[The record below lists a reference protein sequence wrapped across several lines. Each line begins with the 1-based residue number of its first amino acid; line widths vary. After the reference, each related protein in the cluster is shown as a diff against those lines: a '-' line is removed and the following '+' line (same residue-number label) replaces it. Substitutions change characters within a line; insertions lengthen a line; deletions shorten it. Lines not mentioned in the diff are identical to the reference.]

1 MSETRNIRLMRALE
15 GAAIRTIE
23 SETLTDR
30 LTAIVGQTYL
40 LLGYQTPDSRTLA
53 ILVAKIA
60 SDLVES
66 YGFMTVEEVSYCFD
80 LGAKG
85 LLGDFA
91 GMNMRTVTR
100 WLKGY
105 KHSDIRYQA
114 IMALR
119 AERARATLPPPS
131 AAYKE
136 EHERNFLR
144 SVFRQYKEGYPLDR
158 LFPSRVYRSLQERG
172 VIHHSRAEKLY
183 ALSLFKNYRPTSRL
197 YMPEEARQAII
208 NSKAMAWLLKREFD
222 AMTELRFDDEGV
234 RMAA

>member
-15 GAAIRTIE
+15 GDVIRTIE
-23 SETLTDR
+23 KEALTDR
-30 LTAIVGQTYL
+30 LTTIVGQTYL
-40 LLGYQTPDSRTLA
+40 LLGYQTPEPQTLA

-60 SDLVES
+60 SDLIES

-105 KHSDIRYQA
+105 KHSETRYQA

-119 AERARATLPPPS
+119 AERMRATLPPPS
-131 AAYKE
+131 AAI
-136 EHERNFLR
+136 RR
-144 SVFRQYKEGYPLDR
+144 SWP
-158 LFPSRVYRSLQERG
+158 
-172 VIHHSRAEKLY
+172 
-183 ALSLFKNYRPTSRL
+183 
-197 YMPEEARQAII
+197 
-208 NSKAMAWLLKREFD
+208 
-222 AMTELRFDDEGV
+222 
-234 RMAA
+234 

>member
-15 GAAIRTIE
+15 GDVIRTIE
-23 SETLTDR
+23 KEALTDR
-30 LTAIVGQTYL
+30 LTTIVGQTYL
-40 LLGYQTPDSRTLA
+40 LLGYQTPEPQTLA

-60 SDLVES
+60 SDLIES
-66 YGFMTVEEVSYCFD
+66 YGFLTIEEVAYCFEM
-80 LGAKG
+80 GAKG
-85 LLGDFA
+85 LLCDFN
-91 GMNMRTVTR
+91 GINMRTVTR
-100 WLKGY
+100 WLKYY
-105 KHSDIRYQA
+105 KSSETRYQA

-119 AERARATLPPPS
+119 AERTRATLPPPS

-183 ALSLFKNYRPTSRL
+183 AISLFKNYRPTSRL

-208 NSKAMAWLLKREFD
+208 NSKAMACPRRPARRSSTARRWP
-222 AMTELRFDDEGV
+222 GS
-234 RMAA
+234 

>member
-1 MSETRNIRLMRALE
+1 MSETRNLRLMRALE

-144 SVFRQYKEGYPLDR
+144 SVFRQYKEGYPLDK
-158 LFPSRVYRSLQERG
+158 LFPHGSTDRCR
-172 VIHHSRAEKLY
+172 
-183 ALSLFKNYRPTSRL
+183 N
-197 YMPEEARQAII
+197 
-208 NSKAMAWLLKREFD
+208 
-222 AMTELRFDDEGV
+222 
-234 RMAA
+234 AA

>member
-15 GAAIRTIE
+15 GDVIRTIE
-23 SETLTDR
+23 KEALTDR
-30 LTAIVGQTYL
+30 LTTIVGQTYL
-40 LLGYQTPDSRTLA
+40 LLGYQTPEPQTLA

-60 SDLVES
+60 SDLIES
-66 YGFMTVEEVSYCFD
+66 YGFMTIEEVAYCFEM
-80 LGAKG
+80 GAKG
-85 LLGDFA
+85 LLCDFN
-91 GMNMRTVTR
+91 GINMRTVTR
-100 WLKGY
+100 WLKYY
-105 KHSDIRYQA
+105 KSSETRYQA

>member
-1 MSETRNIRLMRALE
+1 MSETRNLRLMRALE

-119 AERARATLPPPS
+119 AERMRATLPPPS

-136 EHERNFLR
+136 EWKSHATLTPLAKQDLPTF
-144 SVFRQYKEGYPLDR
+144 GYNMIDPLKSWCWGSI
-158 LFPSRVYRSLQERG
+158 LFYPFKISRFS
-172 VIHHSRAEKLY
+172 
-183 ALSLFKNYRPTSRL
+183 
-197 YMPEEARQAII
+197 
-208 NSKAMAWLLKREFD
+208 
-222 AMTELRFDDEGV
+222 
-234 RMAA
+234 

>member
-136 EHERNFLR
+136 EHERNFLGLPIVAGAR
-144 SVFRQYKEGYPLDR
+144 RNPPFAGREALRAQPV
-158 LFPSRVYRSLQERG
+158 QELPPD
-172 VIHHSRAEKLY
+172 EPPLY
-183 ALSLFKNYRPTSRL
+183 ARGGPPGDHQQQGDGLAP
-197 YMPEEARQAII
+197 EAR
-208 NSKAMAWLLKREFD
+208 
-222 AMTELRFDDEGV
+222 V
-234 RMAA
+234 RRHDRTTLQ

>member
-1 MSETRNIRLMRALE
+1 MRANSKVLRIWNSRNGE
-15 GAAIRTIE
+15 RSCWKTRIGA
-23 SETLTDR
+23 
-30 LTAIVGQTYL
+30 
-40 LLGYQTPDSRTLA
+40 PHWC
-53 ILVAKIA
+53 
-60 SDLVES
+60 
-66 YGFMTVEEVSYCFD
+66 VSPE
-80 LGAKG
+80 
-85 LLGDFA
+85 
-91 GMNMRTVTR
+91 MP
-100 WLKGY
+100 
-105 KHSDIRYQA
+105 
-114 IMALR
+114 
-119 AERARATLPPPS
+119 RATLPPPS

-144 SVFRQYKEGYPLDR
+144 SVFRQYKKGYPLDR

-222 AMTELRFDDEGV
+222 AMTELRFDDEGA

>member
-131 AAYKE
+131 AASICP
-136 EHERNFLR
+136 RRPARR
-144 SVFRQYKEGYPLDR
+144 S
-158 LFPSRVYRSLQERG
+158 S
-172 VIHHSRAEKLY
+172 
-183 ALSLFKNYRPTSRL
+183 T
-197 YMPEEARQAII
+197 ARRWPG
-208 NSKAMAWLLKREFD
+208 S
-222 AMTELRFDDEGV
+222 
-234 RMAA
+234 

>member
-1 MSETRNIRLMRALE
+1 MNEQANKRLMRALE
-15 GAAIRTIE
+15 GTYIRE
-23 SETLTDR
+23 MSHDFLLENVFRYLKQVYVMVGFANPDR
-30 LTAIVGQTYL
+30 SDMI
-40 LLGYQTPDSRTLA
+40 LLGS
-53 ILVAKIA
+53 KIA
-60 SDLVES
+60 ADLMES
-66 YGFMTVEEVSYCFD
+66 YGFLTIEEVAYCFEM
-80 LGAKG
+80 GAKG
-85 LLGDFA
+85 LLCDFN
-91 GMNMRTVTR
+91 GINMRTVTR
-100 WLKGY
+100 WLKYY
-105 KHSDIRYQA
+105 KSSDTRYQA

-119 AERARATLPPPS
+119 AERARTTLPPPS

-222 AMTELRFDDEGV
+222 AMTELRFNDEGV

>member
-1 MSETRNIRLMRALE
+1 MSETRNLRLMRALE

-30 LTAIVGQTYL
+30 LTTIVGQTYL

-119 AERARATLPPPS
+119 AERARAISSEAFSGNIRRAIPSTGSSPHGSTDRCRSAASSTIRGPRSSTPS
-131 AAYKE
+131 AC
-136 EHERNFLR
+136 
-144 SVFRQYKEGYPLDR
+144 
-158 LFPSRVYRSLQERG
+158 SRTTARRAASICPRRPARRSL
-172 VIHHSRAEKLY
+172 
-183 ALSLFKNYRPTSRL
+183 T
-197 YMPEEARQAII
+197 ARRWPG
-208 NSKAMAWLLKREFD
+208 S
-222 AMTELRFDDEGV
+222 
-234 RMAA
+234 

>member
-105 KHSDIRYQA
+105 KHSDIRCGPPCPRPAPPTRRSTSA
-114 IMALR
+114 ISSEAFSGNIRR
-119 AERARATLPPPS
+119 AIPSTGSSPHGSTDRCRS
-131 AAYKE
+131 AA
-136 EHERNFLR
+136 
-144 SVFRQYKEGYPLDR
+144 
-158 LFPSRVYRSLQERG
+158 
-172 VIHHSRAEKLY
+172 
-183 ALSLFKNYRPTSRL
+183 
-197 YMPEEARQAII
+197 
-208 NSKAMAWLLKREFD
+208 
-222 AMTELRFDDEGV
+222 
-234 RMAA
+234 